1 MAVAWHLNGS
11 ALPQPPAAHR
21 LLGSALLRGAIGV
34 GHGTWFIQPQG
45 DWLRRQTQSQAVT
58 SSETLMISSVATAGT

>member
-1 MAVAWHLNGS
+1 L
-11 ALPQPPAAHR
+11 LRAAR
-21 LLGSALLRGAIGV
+21 LL
-34 GHGTWFIQPQG
+34 GHGTWFIQSQG